1 MREISEVVTDELLY
15 MVNKALSD
23 GISVNKFSK
32 DMGWNSSS
40 VKTKLKRGGYG
51 YNANLKKYVLK
62 DETNINIT
70 TKSNTKS
77 DTKISTKSVVN
88 TNENL
93 IIKNTKKN
101 INNNTKKSI
110 VKEKNNLEID
120 VLLERLDNIE
130 KRLLNLESNRN
141 SIRSSKINKYV
152 INNTRD
158 TSTKSIRLYTE
169 VKEQL
174 DEYLSKHNNKKVIEV
189 FSYAILDYI
198 NRYK

>member
-1 MREISEVVTDELLY
+1 MREISEVVTDELLD

-32 DMGWNSSS
+32 YMGWNSSS

-62 DETNINIT
+62 DNTNTNIT
-70 TKSNTKS
+70 TKSGTKVNTK
-77 DTKISTKSVVN
+77 INTKSVVN
-88 TNENL
+88 TNDNL

-101 INNNTKKSI
+101 INNNTKNSME
-110 VKEKNNLEID
+110 KEKNNLEMD
-120 VLLERLDNIE
+120 VLLERVVNIE

-141 SIRSSKINKYV
+141 SNRSSKRNKHI

-169 VKEQL
+169 VKNQL
-174 DEYLSKHNNKKVIEV
+174 DEYLSKHNDKKVIEV

>member
-1 MREISEVVTDELLY
+1 MREISEVVTDELLD

-51 YNANLKKYVLK
+51 YNASLKKYVLK
-62 DETNINIT
+62 DKTSTNT
-70 TKSNTKS
+70 TTKS
-77 DTKISTKSVVN
+77 DTKTNTKSVVK
-88 TNENL
+88 TNDNL

-101 INNNTKKSI
+101 INNNTKNSI
-110 VKEKNNLEID
+110 AKEKNNLEMD

-130 KRLLNLESNRN
+130 KRLLNLESNKN
-141 SIRSSKINKYV
+141 SIRSSKRNKHI

-169 VKEQL
+169 VKDQL
-174 DEYLSKHNNKKVIEV
+174 DEYLSKHNDKKVIEV